1 MLPGPLT
8 EDRRMI
14 RTASPSFSE
23 SRRRP
28 ALRLLLAAV
37 IGSLAFL
44 AAGGPALSATTRI
57 KDIADFDGIR
67 ENMLIGYGLVVGLNG
82 SGDSLRNA
90 PFTRQSLENMLER
103 MGVNIRGNTTF
114 QTENAATVMVTANL
128 PPFARNGQRID
139 VNVASLGDADSL
151 MGGNLLVTPL
161 IGADG
166 EVYAVAQGPVTV
178 GGFAAG
184 GAAATITQNVPTSG
198 RIPNGAIVEREVGF
212 ELASLSSLRLALR
225 NPDLTTARRIAQ
237 AINAGVP
244 SAQAHA
250 LDPSTVALEIPPG
263 HRADMVGLMVAIE
276 QLQVTTDSRAKV
288 VVNEATGV
296 IVMGAAVRVDTVA
309 IAQGN
314 LTIRITETPQV
325 SQPNPFAPGAV
336 AVPGLP
342 GIVGQPPATGPVQVP
357 RINPDGSPARDAA
370 GNIIFDTVTQPVP
383 GTGVAPIQPIPGQIG
398 GGAQTVIVPRT
409 QIEVIQDDDRKL
421 TVVPSGVTLQ
431 QLVDGLNALGV
442 GPRDMISIL
451 EAIKAAGAL
460 QADIEVI

>member
-1 MLPGPLT
+1 MT
-8 EDRRMI
+8 RI
-14 RTASPSFSE
+14 ASRTAE
-23 SRRRP
+23 TEAAGRRP
-28 ALRLLLAAV
+28 VRRIAA
-37 IGSLAFL
+37 L
-44 AAGGPALSATTRI
+44 AAGLLVLAMALPAGAATTRV
-57 KDIADFDGIR
+57 KDITDFDGIR

-103 MGVNIRGNTTF
+103 MGVNIRGNTNF
-114 QTENAATVMVTANL
+114 QTDNTATVMVTANL

-139 VNVASLGDADSL
+139 INVASLGDADSL

-178 GGFAAG
+178 GGYSAQG
-184 GAAATITQNVPTSG
+184 QGQTVTQNVPTSG

-212 ELASLSSLRLALR
+212 DLASLPGLRLSLR
-225 NPDLTTARRIAQ
+225 NPDLTTARRIAE
-237 AINAGVP
+237 AVNAALAG
-244 SAQAHA
+244 ANARA
-250 LDPSTVALEIPPG
+250 LDPSTVSLDVPPG
-263 HRADMVGLMVAIE
+263 ERTDLVGMMVAIE
-276 QLQVTTDSRAKV
+276 QLQVTTDSPAKV

-325 SQPNPFAPGAV
+325 SQPNPFAPG
-336 AVPGLP
+336 PGVVQ
-342 GIVGQPPATGPVQVP
+342 GIAGIQGQANATGQVQTP
-357 RINPDGSPARDAA
+357 RINPDGSPVRDSS
-370 GNIIFDTVTQPVP
+370 GNVVFDSTTTAVP
-383 GTGVAPIQPIPGQIG
+383 GTGLDAIQPQQGQIS
-398 GGAQTVIVPRT
+398 GGATTVVVPRT
-409 QIEVIQDDDRKL
+409 QIDITQDGTDKL
-421 TVVPSGVTLQ
+421 TVVQAGVTLQ